1 MEHKNNKEINKEIK
15 MMLENK
21 LKKVFVVN
29 ETLMNFIE
37 ENGLKELF
45 FHYAQEKGII
55 KGERS
60 REKRIKQH
68 KEEVRHSC
76 YG

>member
-1 MEHKNNKEINKEIK
+1 MEHKNNKEVSKEIK
-15 MMLENK
+15 TMLENK
-21 LKKVFVVN
+21 LKKVFVAN

-45 FHYAQEKGII
+45 LHYAQEKGII
-55 KGERS
+55 KGT
-60 REKRIKQH
+60 KRIKIKQ